1 VPQGEN
7 LDMLIRSASSFLWIV
22 KHNVKGPM
30 NRYTA
35 EWKRAVE
42 RLDRIATLLVTK
54 PKLDVCAVIAEVRS
68 DSVQL
73 YNLAG
78 ADGTHEAALE
88 HLLATK
94 NSGKGK
100 KQSQDQIPLP
110 RKLPESRLK
119 GDWLKAYIRQCVYT
133 TLNSDYAALTKPS
146 GPLSD
151 AEHVS
156 TLQGLCRDFVSAD
169 DGKRDALM
177 EVKRFVYL
185 QCKQKILQRIRVT
198 VHAESTIRFY
208 SLFEENKKMEN
219 QLIISFRESAWRN
232 IRPSFQYRSEKALQ
246 SAVKKETGMEFELD
260 ANSHFVLDKESTV
273 RFHRLIGKLFDSL
286 QYLLESLPGRTEKKR
301 SKAERSA
308 VYADVQEKLCRI
320 ARLMDILADL
330 VFRSI
335 TFQRHMC
342 HLAIISWIKGNARQS
357 AVMPLIRVLSLP
369 EEEWS

>member
-1 VPQGEN
+1 LVTVNEQLLEFPYAMYIDDQDIIGLTEGDGKVELRCTITMIEMSVISPNSATLTFTNCFRRPQSVPQGEH

-133 TLNSDYAALTKPS
+133 TLNSD
-146 GPLSD
+146 
-151 AEHVS
+151 
-156 TLQGLCRDFVSAD
+156 
-169 DGKRDALM
+169 
-177 EVKRFVYL
+177 
-185 QCKQKILQRIRVT
+185 
-198 VHAESTIRFY
+198 
-208 SLFEENKKMEN
+208 
-219 QLIISFRESAWRN
+219 
-232 IRPSFQYRSEKALQ
+232 
-246 SAVKKETGMEFELD
+246 
-260 ANSHFVLDKESTV
+260 
-273 RFHRLIGKLFDSL
+273 
-286 QYLLESLPGRTEKKR
+286 
-301 SKAERSA
+301 
-308 VYADVQEKLCRI
+308 
-320 ARLMDILADL
+320 
-330 VFRSI
+330 
-335 TFQRHMC
+335 
-342 HLAIISWIKGNARQS
+342 
-357 AVMPLIRVLSLP
+357 
-369 EEEWS
+369 